1 MQFLG
6 TFAATLGIVV
16 DVNVV
21 GCAAENEIHPF
32 DPTQN

>member
-1 MQFLG
+1 MLKPAF
-6 TFAATLGIVV
+6 GIGV

-21 GCAAENEIHPF
+21 GCPGEKETHPF